1 MKSLHS
7 RNFCIEIKA
16 IKVMKAMKSIWLFMY
31 KTGKKKMDYM
41 KIIYTKDALLV
52 CLHKQSSWQ

>member
-31 KTGKKKMDYM
+31 KTG
-41 KIIYTKDALLV
+41 
-52 CLHKQSSWQ
+52 